1 MFYVHE
7 VRNLCVP
14 AIFERWR
21 GALGSKISGGG
32 QLAEVAVYFAM
43 SGPPP
48 CSRGMISSRRLVAP
62 QSALLCANAVPQAI
76 DSVTRVSSRVEFIES
91 EFNGTG
97 ARSPYIQYQV
107 SASDAASR

>member
-43 SGPPP
+43 SGPPLFTRHDFVTTS
-48 CSRGMISSRRLVAP
+48 CRAAISFVVRECR
-62 QSALLCANAVPQAI
+62 SAG
-76 DSVTRVSSRVEFIES
+76 D
-91 EFNGTG
+91 
-97 ARSPYIQYQV
+97 
-107 SASDAASR
+107 